1 MADGASS
8 AQSGASSAS
17 SAQTNSTGVTYSL
30 ASLAPPTPEQPS
42 YLDKIDNFVRS
53 AQMYEHLTNYA
64 SARQCYE
71 AAADTMMD
79 MVEAPDCKC
88 QVWVFSPIRGC
99 RAGYRVVVSMG
110 VMGLRSV
117 LSLLLF
123 LMVAQTGLLARMA
136 KHDERPSPLRRDIWK
151 WQKP

>member
-1 MADGASS
+1 
-8 AQSGASSAS
+8 
-17 SAQTNSTGVTYSL
+17 VTYSL

-79 MVEAPDCKC
+79 MLEAPDCKC
-88 QVWVFSPIRGC
+88 QVWVFSPIRGYS
-99 RAGYRVVVSMG
+99 RQSEVAGPGTVWSFQWG
-110 VMGLRSV
+110 
-117 LSLLLF
+117 
-123 LMVAQTGLLARMA
+123 
-136 KHDERPSPLRRDIWK
+136 
-151 WQKP
+151 